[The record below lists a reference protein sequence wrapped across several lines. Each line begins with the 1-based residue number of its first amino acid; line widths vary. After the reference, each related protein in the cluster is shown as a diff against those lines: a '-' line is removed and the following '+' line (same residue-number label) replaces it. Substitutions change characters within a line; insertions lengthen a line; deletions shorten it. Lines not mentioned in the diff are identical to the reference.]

1 MFRNTT
7 PCLVTLSQSSK
18 VQLNV
23 QLVLEK
29 KNTRKQQKLKTLT
42 NYVQQYP
49 SGWKKRLELGDLLYE
64 TGNWEQAVKEY
75 DQVIQRQPQLI
86 QVRLKLGKLLQ
97 LMGEVA
103 KAIEVYESALPL
115 SSNVAT
121 GHHIGGLIEVCR
133 RQPEKAVKAFET
145 AASSEPENPSHW
157 LALGRV
163 EMELDHPHAAL
174 KAFEQILLLQPD
186 DIVALIHSYD
196 ALLILGDFQSAE
208 LRLSRAEELAP
219 GDYSV
224 LKRRLS
230 ERIRRKLVL
239 GKEGKQ
245 TKKIVNA
252 VLKLAPYS
260 ADAHKLQADYY
271 RLRGDSAKS
280 VAILKQ
286 FTEQYPNNPN
296 GWCYYA
302 RCLSERGEK
311 KMAVEAIQNA
321 DHIYP
326 NNWLVYGP
334 CSIKE

>member
-1 MFRNTT
+1 MSRNTN

-18 VQLNV
+18 VELNV
-23 QLVLEK
+23 QLVLDK
-29 KNTRKQQKLKTLT
+29 KTTRKQQKLKTLT

-49 SGWKKRLELGDLLYE
+49 SGWKKRLELADLLYE
-64 TGNWEQAVKEY
+64 SGNWEQAVKEY
-75 DQVIQRQPQLI
+75 HQVIQRQSQLI

-121 GHHIGGLIEVCR
+121 GHHIRGLIELCR

-163 EMELDHPHAAL
+163 EMELDHAHAAL

-186 DIVALIHSYD
+186 DIVAMIHSYD

-224 LKRRLS
+224 LKRRLAY
-230 ERIRRKLVL
+230 RCRMKLVL

-252 VLKLAPYS
+252 VLKLAPHS
-260 ADAHKLQADYY
+260 ADAHQLQADYY
-271 RLRGDSAKS
+271 RLRGESAKS
-280 VAILKQ
+280 LAILKQ
-286 FTEQYPNNPN
+286 FTEEYPNNPN
-296 GWCYYA
+296 GWCYYS
-302 RCLSERGEK
+302 RFLSDRGEK
-311 KMAVEAIQNA
+311 KRAVEVIDKA
-321 DHIYP
+321 DHLYP
-326 NNWLVYGP
+326 NNWLVYGAL
-334 CSIKE
+334 CKL